1 MAILLGGAIGIING
15 LLVSKLNISS
25 VIVTLSTMYIARG
38 LAFIIARA
46 DGGANITSGLPRNFE
61 AIGRSMV
68 GSVPL
73 PIIIVIIVVAI
84 FIFIQTKT
92 NLGRYA
98 YFIGGNRTCAI
109 LSGVKVD
116 RVIMILFLLVGLLTG
131 FCGVIL
137 VSRIGSG
144 FPRIGSGF
152 EFDVI
157 VAVVLGGTS
166 IYGGEGSV
174 FGMVIGALIVGF
186 VANGL
191 NLLDVQAF
199 YQIVFKGLILVA
211 AILMDRKIKTRL
223 G

>member
-1 MAILLGGAIGIING
+1 MFGLING
-15 LLVSKLNISS
+15 LVVSKLKITS
-25 VIVTLSTMYIARG
+25 VIATLGAMYIARG

-46 DGGANITSGLPRNFE
+46 DGGANITSGLPGNFE
-61 AIGRSMV
+61 VLGRATV
-68 GSVPL
+68 GSIPL
-73 PIIIVIIVVAI
+73 HVLIVIAIAIV

-98 YFIGGNRTCAI
+98 YVIGGNRVSAI
-109 LSGVKVD
+109 LSGVRVD
-116 RVIMILFLLVGLLTG
+116 AVIITLYVFVGLLTG
-131 FCGVIL
+131 FCGTIL

-144 FPRIGSGF
+144 VPRIGLGF

-199 YQIVFKGLILVA
+199 YQVVFKGLILVV
-211 AILMDRKIKTRL
+211 AILIDRLIKEKL

>member
-1 MAILLGGAIGIING
+1 
-15 LLVSKLNISS
+15 
-25 VIVTLSTMYIARG
+25 MYIARG

-46 DGGANITSGLPRNFE
+46 DGGANITSGLPSNFE
-61 AIGRSMV
+61 VLGRATV
-68 GSVPL
+68 GVVPL
-73 PIIIVIIVVAI
+73 HVLIVIAIIIVFV
-84 FIFIQTKT
+84 FIQIKT

-98 YFIGGNRTCAI
+98 FVIGGNRTAAL

-116 RVIMILFLLVGLLTG
+116 TVIITLFVLVGALTG
-131 FCGVIL
+131 FCGTIL

-144 FPRIGSGF
+144 IPRIGAGF

-186 VANGL
+186 IANGL

-199 YQIVFKGLILVA
+199 YQVVFKGLILVA
-211 AILMDRKIKTRL
+211 AILLDRWVKERL
-223 G
+223 